1 LAICYVHST
10 RMDDVL
16 ILQCQY
22 ASGVRRSFLPLSD
35 DLYREKREPVP
46 PDFWVRTV
54 TVHSFVSALFI
65 GRYQAAQAAAF

>member
-22 ASGVRRSFLPLSD
+22 ATGVRRSFLPLGMICIERKES
-35 DLYREKREPVP
+35 PSP